1 MSNNIKVD
9 ILLPQKLDTTA
20 IVGMRNTNLHVS
32 GLTEKKN
39 NDSVDTILNLSK
51 EAKIEK
57 KVNLISDTS
66 LIHPILRTVNRQQN
80 LL

>member
-32 GLTEKKN
+32 GLTEKKT
-39 NDSVDTILNLSK
+39 TIL
-51 EAKIEK
+51 
-57 KVNLISDTS
+57 
-66 LIHPILRTVNRQQN
+66 
-80 LL
+80 